1 MLVWLTSDQRCG
13 YREIVKNERARAN
26 AHPTNIIHI
35 ILPLS
40 RRSINVL
47 PFVTQTSC
55 VTRTSDLRIMCL
67 GVCGCVGVCLCVWQ
81 RERYNIHFTLLQ
93 HKTRS
98 SVRLADRRGIY
109 RYHVSGIN
117 SFNSSPSPI
126 QTYICYCIRIWRIY
140 TNISSLDII

>member
-47 PFVTQTSC
+47 PFVTQTLC
-55 VTRTSDLRIMCL
+55 YSDIRLEDH
-67 GVCGCVGVCLCVWQ
+67 VCGCVECVCVCLCVWQ

-98 SVRLADRRGIY
+98 SMRLADRHGIY

-117 SFNSSPSPI
+117 SFNSSPSPL
-126 QTYICYCIRIWRIY
+126 QTYICYCIRIWRI
-140 TNISSLDII
+140 